1 MSGGTTTQRS
11 SAIRFAVPL
20 IFLAVTAAPA
30 HAFYSLR
37 TPIDLECVTRSALA
51 EAIGDHQT
59 AIAWAESLATI
70 DPTSSFIASRVARL
84 HEDLGEDMAALEWG
98 EKALARDSTNV
109 EAAML
114 VGRMR
119 LRSGEPAAAAQVL
132 TPPLRQLGAPPEL
145 YALRAL
151 AHELDRHYE
160 AALADLKR
168 TDVLLPDFA
177 WIATGILGLA
187 LEDGRLEEAYSAL
200 QLALELRPG
209 DARTLQMG
217 VRLAQRLENYVL
229 EETLLRELA
238 IAPESQP
245 EHVAAYGAFLLR
257 AGKKAEYKMLLAW
270 GDARGIR
277 PDDLRID
284 TGQTLL
290 REAAYAAA
298 LEAVKPLDR
307 DERAVPIRARA
318 HLAMGDEKEAL
329 RGYRK
334 LIPRRELTR
343 EESLVVAYL
352 EIRVGDRRRGIT
364 TLESVRIRPLDSP
377 RQVLAA
383 SLCYSLLNH
392 PEEAVSLIRE
402 STMRGLA
409 SPSIYEE
416 LGSAATVIGDS
427 LLAQWAWERLRESGR
442 ETSECLY
449 FLASAELAQGDG
461 DRALATLQRA
471 IQLNPR
477 NGKALLLLGNIRH
490 QRGQLELAR
499 ETLILAASCPETVTE
514 ANRALAR
521 VCRALRLDTEAREAE
536 ARARS
541 GRSIRPSPGI
551 TLFQSR

>member
-1 MSGGTTTQRS
+1 MSDVTGQRF
-11 SAIRFAVPL
+11 SAIVFAVPL
-20 IFLAVTAAPA
+20 ILLAATASPSL
-30 HAFYSLR
+30 AFYSLR
-37 TPIDLECVTRSALA
+37 TPVELECALRSELA
-51 EAIGDHQT
+51 EADGDHQA
-59 AIAWAESLATI
+59 AIAWAESLATV

-98 EKALARDSTNV
+98 ERALRCDSTNV

-119 LRSGEPAAAAQVL
+119 LRSGEPSAAVQVL
-132 TPPLRQLGAPPEL
+132 TPPLRQLGAVPEL

-151 AHELDRHYE
+151 ANELDRRYE
-160 AALADLKR
+160 AALADLRR

-209 DARTLQMG
+209 DTRTLQMG
-217 VRLAQRLENYVL
+217 VRLAQRLENAVL

-245 EHVAAYGAFLLR
+245 EHVAAYGAYLLR
-257 AGKKAEYKMLLAW
+257 ASKKSEFKMLLRW
-270 GDARGIR
+270 GDARGLR
-277 PDDLRID
+277 PDDMRID

-290 REAAYAAA
+290 REAAYREA
-298 LEAVKPLDR
+298 LEAVKPLKG

-318 HLAMGDEKEAL
+318 HLAMGEEKQAL
-329 RGYRK
+329 EGYRK
-334 LIPRRELTR
+334 LISHRTLTR

-352 EIRVGDRRRGIT
+352 EIRVGDRKRGIL
-364 TLESVRIRPLDSP
+364 TLENVRVRPLDSP

-383 SLCYSLLNH
+383 SLCYSLLDH
-392 PEEAVSLIRE
+392 PEEAVSLIRD
-402 STMRGLA
+402 STTRGLA

-427 LLAQWAWERLRESGR
+427 LLAQWAWGKLRESGR

-449 FLASAELAQGDG
+449 FLASAELAQGDT

-471 IQLNPR
+471 AQLNPR
-477 NGKALLLLGNIRH
+477 NGKALLLIGSLRF
-490 QRGQLELAR
+490 QRGQLEMAR
-499 ETLILAASCPETVTE
+499 EVLIQAASCKETVTE
-514 ANRALAR
+514 ANKALAR
-521 VCRALRLDTEAREAE
+521 VCRALRLDTEAQEAE
-536 ARARS
+536 SRARS
-541 GRSIRPSPGI
+541 GRSIHPTPGI
-551 TLFQSR
+551 TLFESR